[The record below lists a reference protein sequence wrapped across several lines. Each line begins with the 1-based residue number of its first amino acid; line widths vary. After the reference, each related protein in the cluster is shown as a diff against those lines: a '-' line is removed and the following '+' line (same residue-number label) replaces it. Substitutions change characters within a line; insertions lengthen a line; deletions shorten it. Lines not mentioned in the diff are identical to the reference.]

1 MKHASLK
8 NPHLS
13 PTAGFTLIE
22 LMITVAIVAILASVA
37 YPSYQQYVIRSNRSE
52 AQQVMLDIA
61 NREEEF
67 LLNNRRYGTCCG
79 SSDDIKISSSDMDHA
94 TKLYEIKATPAN
106 NPPGYVITSKPLP
119 NSIQAK
125 DDNASCSSSP
135 AGLLQLD
142 SVGLK
147 TPPCRW
153 K

>member
-1 MKHASLK
+1 MKHSSRQ
-8 NPHLS
+8 NPHIS

-79 SSDDIKISSSDMDHA
+79 SSDDIKIISSDMDHA
-94 TKLYEIKATPAN
+94 SKLYEIKATPAI
-106 NPPGYVITSKPLP
+106 NPPSYLITSTPTANSMQSKDNSDSCPSDPPGKLEL
-119 NSIQAK
+119 NSI
-125 DDNASCSSSP
+125 
-135 AGLLQLD
+135 G
-142 SVGLK
+142 VK
-147 TPPCRW
+147 TPACRW